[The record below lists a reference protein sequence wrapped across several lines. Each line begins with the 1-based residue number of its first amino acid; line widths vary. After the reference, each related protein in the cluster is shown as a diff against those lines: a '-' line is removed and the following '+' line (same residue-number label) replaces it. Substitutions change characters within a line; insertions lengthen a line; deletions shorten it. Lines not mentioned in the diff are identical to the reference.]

1 MRRTALAIGGVT
13 VGIAITVVWL
23 VQRAPEPGRA
33 TIVEATSAS
42 ADTAADDLVRPR
54 PSAEAPGNSAV
65 TAAVPNTAA
74 PPNAPNVAAAPL
86 RDTTLVTPFAQIL
99 EARSDGLC

>member
-23 VQRAPEPGRA
+23 VQRAPEPRNDRRSHIG
-33 TIVEATSAS
+33 VG
-42 ADTAADDLVRPR
+42 DTAADDLVRPR

-74 PPNAPNVAAAPL
+74 TPSAPNVAAAPL
-86 RDTTLVTPFAQIL
+86 HDTTLVTPLAQIL
-99 EARSDGLC
+99 EARLDGLC

>member
-1 MRRTALAIGGVT
+1 MT

-42 ADTAADDLVRPR
+42 ADTAADDLAAASVSRSTEFSGDSR
-54 PSAEAPGNSAV
+54 GAQHGGNSERAERGCGAV
-65 TAAVPNTAA
+65 A
-74 PPNAPNVAAAPL
+74 
-86 RDTTLVTPFAQIL
+86 
-99 EARSDGLC
+99 